1 MFFRV
6 RSNYDIKPNLNNDGS
21 DANVPF
27 STVYG
32 LKQNFKLINLSN
44 QSLNIIPNIEKTSK
58 IGSDDLAVGHTALE
72 LPLINSEDITQIKCD
87 KNNIQR
93 ISSTE
98 SPTGLRKRNVNWNV
112 PIQSRLLTKENVG
125 ENYGQ
130 SQVNSNLS
138 ELKLDEDKEEL
149 ESEEPEVARR
159 LVADRVGQG
168 REPTID
174 DDGFESLNGKSS
186 SGEDNAVLTS
196 SILTNDLSVES
207 NKSSISLSKNV
218 NESKQSC
225 DGASGT
231 TEHLMV
237 S

>member
-1 MFFRV
+1 M
-6 RSNYDIKPNLNNDGS
+6 

-32 LKQNFKLINLSN
+32 LKQNFKLINLSS

-93 ISSTE
+93 ISTTE

-130 SQVNSNLS
+130 CQVNSHSSS
-138 ELKLDEDKEEL
+138 EMKLDQDKEEL
-149 ESEEPEVARR
+149 ENVEPEESRR
-159 LVADRVGQG
+159 TATDHVEEG
-168 REPTID
+168 REPTVD

-186 SGEDNAVLTS
+186 SGEDNIVWTS
-196 SILTNDLSVES
+196 SLLTNDLTAES
-207 NKSSISLSKNV
+207 NKSIINTSKNV
-218 NESKQSC
+218 IDSKQSC
-225 DGASGT
+225 DIATGT
-231 TEHLMV
+231 SEQMV
-237 S
+237 SKTYLNSKFIFKSHMS